1 MTYTNQTFF
10 NLADQILYANYP
22 GENITFPVLG
32 NDIMSRFF
40 VSPIMELIVRHVF
53 FLFATA
59 YVKNQA
65 SFYSNVSVISYYMI
79 PEWIEN
85 RFLYRSWNR
94 YNTHYFN
101 DILFVNYTEVK
112 DGEKWGTLIID
123 NYDTKNFHGEKD
135 KIFPYVTNATWID
148 WKIRNA
154 GPEYL
159 DHNDSDSSQIKENNE
174 NSYDNKKPTLVPRST
189 GLTRYHKWIEDI
201 VKEEY
206 RRAVMATI
214 AF

>member
-1 MTYTNQTFF
+1 MNMTYTNQTFF
-10 NLADQILYANYP
+10 NYADQILYANYP
-22 GENITFPVLG
+22 STNSTFPVLG
-32 NDIMSRFF
+32 NDQMSRFF
-40 VSPIMELIVRHVF
+40 VSPIMELIIRHVF

-65 SFYSNVSVISYYMI
+65 LFYSNISVISYYMI

-112 DGEKWGTLIID
+112 NGEKWGTLIIN
-123 NYDTKNFHGEKD
+123 NYDTYNFHGDKD
-135 KIFPYVTNATWID
+135 RIFPYVTNATWID

-159 DHNDSDSSQIKENNE
+159 NDNDSDSSEIR
-174 NSYDNKKPTLVPRST
+174 DNGYRNRKKASLVPSST
-189 GLTRYHKWIEDI
+189 GIKRYHEWLEDK

-206 RRAVMATI
+206 LRAVMATI

>member
-1 MTYTNQTFF
+1 MNNITYTNQTLF
-10 NLADQILYANYP
+10 NYADQILYANYP

-53 FLFATA
+53 FLFAGA

-94 YNTHYFN
+94 YNAHYFN

-112 DGEKWGTLIID
+112 NGEKWGTLIID
-123 NYDTKNFHGEKD
+123 NYDSKNFHGEKD

-154 GPEYL
+154 GPNYL
-159 DHNDSDSSQIKENNE
+159 DDTDSSQIRE
-174 NSYDNKKPTLVPRST
+174 NSKSNSKKATLRPRST
-189 GLTRYHKWIEDI
+189 GIKRYHQWLESR

-206 RRAVMATI
+206 LRAVMATI
-214 AF
+214 PF